1 MATVAVDSSQEP
13 APECSTAFAPTDNDF
28 SQQHYLIPGYNLIF
42 IKEEDSQDLEDISE
56 VDFGAVKSEA
66 EMWPSISDTANA
78 TEVGGLDAHS
88 IPPVEKCTEPTV
100 AGKETKLY
108 SCADCSYKSPW
119 ISALKTHIRTHTG
132 KNHLVANFV
141 TTNVLNQVV

>member
-13 APECSTAFAPTDNDF
+13 APDCSNAFAPTDNDF

-42 IKEEDSQDLEDISE
+42 IKEEDSQDGEDISEE

-66 EMWPSISDTANA
+66 EMWPSISGTANA

-88 IPPVEKCTEPTV
+88 ISPVEKCTEPTV

-108 SCADCSYKSPW
+108 SCADCSYETR
-119 ISALKTHIRTHTG
+119 IAALKSHIRTHTG
-132 KNHLVANFV
+132 ETPFSL
-141 TTNVLNQVV
+141 